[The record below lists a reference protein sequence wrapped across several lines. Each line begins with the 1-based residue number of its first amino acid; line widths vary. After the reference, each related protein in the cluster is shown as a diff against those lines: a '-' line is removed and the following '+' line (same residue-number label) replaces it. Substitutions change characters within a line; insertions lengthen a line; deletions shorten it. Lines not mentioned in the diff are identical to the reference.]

1 VNRVSL
7 MGMSLDPMTQEQVL
21 ERISRDLERGRGGWV
36 ITPNVELARQFQA
49 QPELRRLYQSADLV
63 LADGMPL
70 VWACRLQGTPVP
82 ERVAGSDLVWSLS
95 GESARTG
102 ASLFLLGGN
111 PGVAERAA
119 ATLTGRWPSLRIA
132 DVLCPPPGFESDQV
146 ERARIDAALE
156 RAQPDIVYVA
166 LGSPKTERLVAELRS
181 RFPRTW
187 FMGVGISLS
196 FITGEVRR
204 APRWMQVAGLEWV
217 HRLAQEPGRLFTR
230 YVVHDAPFALH
241 LLACALATRLRAGNE
256 RRSRRRTA

>member
-1 VNRVSL
+1 
-7 MGMSLDPMTQEQVL
+7 MGMSLDPLTQGQVL

-36 ITPNVELARQFQA
+36 ITPNVEHLRQFQA
-49 QPELRRLYQSADLV
+49 QPELRPLYRSADLV

-95 GESARTG
+95 GEAARTG

-119 ATLTGRWPSLRIA
+119 VVLTSRWPNLRIA
-132 DVLCPPPGFESDQV
+132 GALCPPLGFERDPV

-156 RAQPDIVYVA
+156 QAQPDIVYVA
-166 LGSPKTERLVAELRS
+166 LGAPKSERLVAELRS
-181 RFPRTW
+181 RFPGTW
-187 FMGVGISLS
+187 FLGVGISLS

-217 HRLAQEPGRLFTR
+217 HRLAQEPRRLFTR

-241 LLACALATRLRAGNE
+241 LFVRALATRLRAGSE